1 MIEGASNLFEEEEQ
15 KNAQLIN
22 PWCLAS

>member
-1 MIEGASNLFEEEEQ
+1 MIEGAFNRFEEEEQ
-15 KNAQLIN
+15 KNAQVIN